1 MSKLPTVD
9 EMFGHALD
17 ELNKARTAMS
27 EARDWVKSDTRPL
40 GAGRTPMQRRA
51 TEQVLEAV
59 GQVKALIDEAKGA
72 IWQAL
77 DSAQVAAT
85 PDRDEDTDGV
95 T

>member
-9 EMFGHALD
+9 EMFANALR
-17 ELNKARTAMS
+17 ELDKARNAMS

-40 GAGRTPMQRRA
+40 GARRTTAQVQAERA
-51 TEQVLEAV
+51 VLDAV
-59 GQVKALIDEAKGA
+59 GEVKNLIDTAKGA

-77 DSAQVAAT
+77 DSMQATAA
-85 PDRDEDTDGV
+85 DEDTDGM